1 MLSKEGRD
9 SMSYDGKLKFD
20 TKIDESGF
28 NSGIGKLGS
37 LAKAG
42 IAVLA
47 TYVTSFAV
55 LTKSA
60 LDEVASLEQNVG
72 GIETLFGA
80 GGKSLEEYAKSVG
93 KSTEEAKGSYEKLME
108 AQTLA
113 LDNANKAYKTA
124 GLSANEYMSTVT
136 SFAASLKQS
145 VSDEVEAAKA
155 ADQAVIDMSD
165 NANKMGTSME
175 LIQNA
180 YQGFAKQNYTMLDNL
195 KLGYGGTKTEM
206 ERLLKDAEKL
216 SGVKYDINNLADVYQ
231 AIHVIQEELG
241 ITGTTAAEA
250 SSTIE
255 GSMSSAKAA
264 WDNFLAGVGSPEEL
278 AAAID
283 TVATVVV
290 DNLSEIIPRLIET
303 TPTLIKELIP
313 TIIKLGPSLAEAGL
327 SIMESFADGVMEIV
341 PHLPAKAGEIVSQ
354 LINGIQENGPSMIG
368 TAAELLAGFL
378 EGIGA
383 QLPELVPK
391 ALEMVVTIADA
402 VITNIPTIVQAGISL
417 LKGLIQGVVN
427 ALPTLIAE
435 GPRIINDFCSAIYSA
450 IGDLLLAGWEM
461 IKSLVQG
468 LWENRGLLFENAGEI
483 FLAFL
488 NIFSLSKLA
497 SLGKN
502 LITNLVKGIKTLA
515 SNPSATLK
523 EILNNAINA
532 VKNMDWK
539 NLGKNILGGIIE
551 GIKKNASQILK
562 TLVAAATSA
571 LDGVKKFLGIH
582 SPSTVFR
589 DQIGKNM
596 ALGVGVGFEKNIPVD
611 NMADNMSNSVKRMQ
625 QRVSV
630 VTREPVVATTSVTK
644 SVSEIAQSSTPVGN
658 KKDIVIHTHVELDG
672 KEIGYS
678 VTPYVDSNLSDDED
692 LKRRGN

>member
-1 MLSKEGRD
+1 
-9 SMSYDGKLKFD
+9 MSYDGKLKFD

-28 NSGIGKLGS
+28 NSGINKLGS

-80 GGKSLEEYAKSVG
+80 GGKSLEEYAKSIG

-206 ERLLKDAEKL
+206 ERLLADAEKL

-278 AAAID
+278 ADAID

-290 DNLSEIIPRLIET
+290 ENLGEIIPRLIET
-303 TPTLIKELIP
+303 IPTLVKELVP
-313 TIIKLGPSLAEAGL
+313 TIVNLGPSLAEAGL
-327 SIMESFADGVMEIV
+327 SIMESFAAGVIEIV
-341 PHLPAKAGEIVSQ
+341 PQLPAKAGEIVSQ
-354 LINGIQENGPSMIG
+354 LINGIQENGPTMIE

-378 EGIGA
+378 EGIGE

-391 ALEMVVTIADA
+391 ALEMVVTLADA

-417 LKGLIQGVVN
+417 LKGLVQGIIN
-427 ALPTLIAE
+427 ELPTLIAE
-435 GPRIINDFCSAIYSA
+435 GPRIINDFASAIYSA

-461 IKSLVQG
+461 IKSLAQG
-468 LWENRGLLFENAGEI
+468 IWENRGLLLENAGEI
-483 FLAFL
+483 FLAVL
-488 NIFSLSKLA
+488 NIFSLSKLF
-497 SLGKN
+497 SLGKS
-502 LITNLVKGIKTLA
+502 LLTNLGKGIKSFA
-515 SNPSATLK
+515 SHPISSMK
-523 EILNNAINA
+523 EVFKKAIDA
-532 VKNMDWK
+532 VRNIDWK
-539 NLGKNILGGIIE
+539 NLGKNILSGIVD
-551 GIKKNASQILK
+551 GIKKNASKILQA
-562 TLVAAATSA
+562 LVAGAGAA

-596 ALGVGVGFEKNIPVD
+596 ALGVGVGFEKNMPVD
-611 NMADNMSNSVKRMQ
+611 NITDSMSDSVKRMQ

-630 VTREPVVATTSVTK
+630 VTQEPVITAASTMRTS
-644 SVSEIAQSSTPVGN
+644 SGISHGN
-658 KKDIVIHTHVELDG
+658 EPTESKKDIVIHTHVELDG
-672 KEIGYS
+672 KEVGYS